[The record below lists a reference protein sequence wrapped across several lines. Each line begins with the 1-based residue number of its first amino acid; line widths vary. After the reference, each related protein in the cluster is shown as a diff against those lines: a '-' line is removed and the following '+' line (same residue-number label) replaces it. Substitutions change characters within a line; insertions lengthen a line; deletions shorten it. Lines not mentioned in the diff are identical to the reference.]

1 MPTEHIG
8 EYQIDYAGIRLL
20 DVDGWAAWV
29 TIYGPS
35 PNPMHRN
42 SVVPAQ
48 RVALE
53 HVFASEAEAEAA
65 ARTAAIAMLE
75 EKSVKPPLLRS

>member
-1 MPTEHIG
+1 MASEQMG
-8 EYQIDYAGIRLL
+8 EYEIDYAAVRLL
-20 DVDGWAAWV
+20 DVEGWAAWV

-42 SVVPAQ
+42 NIVPAQ

-75 EKSVKPPLLRS
+75 EKSVKPPA

>member
-1 MPTEHIG
+1 VPTEQIG
-8 EYQIDYAGIRLL
+8 EYEIDYSAIRLL
-20 DVDGWAAWV
+20 DVDGWAACV

-42 SVVPAQ
+42 SIVPAQ

-53 HVFASEAEAEAA
+53 HVFATEIEAEAV
-65 ARTAAIAMLE
+65 ARTSAIAMLE
-75 EKSVKPPLLRS
+75 EKSVRPPV

>member
-8 EYQIDYAGIRLL
+8 EYEIDYAGIRLL

-53 HVFASEAEAEAA
+53 HVFASEVEAEAA
-65 ARTAAIAMLE
+65 AHTSAIAMLE
-75 EKSVKPPLLRS
+75 EKSVKPPV